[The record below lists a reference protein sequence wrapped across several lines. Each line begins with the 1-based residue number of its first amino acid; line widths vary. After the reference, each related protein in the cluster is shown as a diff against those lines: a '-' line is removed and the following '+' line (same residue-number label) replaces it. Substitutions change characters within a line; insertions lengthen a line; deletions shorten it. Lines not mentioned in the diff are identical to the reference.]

1 MLKYLIFSIISFSLG
16 IFAREIIEILE
27 RNKRYKTVKKL
38 SEQNFKKAMEDLEIK
53 ESFNI
58 SSISFFIFKIC

>member
-53 ESFNI
+53 YSFNI

>member
-53 ESFNI
+53 YSFNI
-58 SSISFFIFKIC
+58 SSIIFFIFKIC

>member
-38 SEQNFKKAMEDLEIK
+38 SKQNFKKAMEDLEIK
-53 ESFNI
+53 
-58 SSISFFIFKIC
+58 

>member
-53 ESFNI
+53 
-58 SSISFFIFKIC
+58 

>member
-27 RNKRYKTVKKL
+27 RNKVSKILKK
-38 SEQNFKKAMEDLEIK
+38 QWKV
-53 ESFNI
+53 
-58 SSISFFIFKIC
+58 

>member
-27 RNKRYKTVKKL
+27 RNKRYKTVEKYNKNTTKKRIT
-38 SEQNFKKAMEDLEIK
+38 K
-53 ESFNI
+53 
-58 SSISFFIFKIC
+58 